1 MEKEIGPPCWRTG
14 PFHPEVTLQ
23 KKKKRVSQKGTLFFY
38 MFISFCSSK
47 KKRTKEKGRRK

>member
-1 MEKEIGPPCWRTG
+1 MEKEIGPPSGRIG

-23 KKKKRVSQKGTLFFY
+23 KKKKRVSQKGTLLFY